1 MTFAD
6 LSNIIKTAKVKE
18 SQISIN
24 EKVMDMKISDLITNE
39 ILRMLN
45 ESAENT
51 AEIQRNDFANLIGCA
66 PSQINYVLSSRF
78 TPEHGYIIESRRGG
92 GGYIKISRVVMRK
105 STAFMHIINSIGDS
119 IDTMS
124 ARIVIENCLQSEL
137 ISKETARIMYAAL
150 SNNVMRSV
158 PVILQDSLR
167 AAILKEML
175 LVQI

>member
-1 MTFAD
+1 M
-6 LSNIIKTAKVKE
+6 KT
-18 SQISIN
+18 
-24 EKVMDMKISDLITNE
+24 ISDIIEEFILEQLADGEINLSRNE
-39 ILRMLN
+39 L
-45 ESAENT
+45 
-51 AEIQRNDFANLIGCA
+51 ANFFNCA

-92 GGYIKISRVVMRK
+92 GGYIRISRVVMRK
-105 STAFMHIINSIGDS
+105 STAFMHIINSIGDR
-119 IDTMS
+119 IDMLS

-137 ISKETARIMYAAL
+137 ISAETARVMYAAL

-158 PVILQDSLR
+158 PVVLQDSLR

>member
-1 MTFAD
+1 
-6 LSNIIKTAKVKE
+6 
-18 SQISIN
+18 
-24 EKVMDMKISDLITNE
+24 MKISDLITNE

-45 ESAENT
+45 ESEENT
-51 AEIQRNDFANLIGCA
+51 AEIQRNDFANVIGCA

>member
-18 SQISIN
+18 SQILIN

>member
-1 MTFAD
+1 
-6 LSNIIKTAKVKE
+6 
-18 SQISIN
+18 
-24 EKVMDMKISDLITNE
+24 MKISDLITNE

-45 ESAENT
+45 ESEENT
-51 AEIQRNDFANLIGCA
+51 AEIQRNDFAGSIGCA
-66 PSQINYVLSSRF
+66 PSQINYVLASRF

-105 STAFMHIINSIGDS
+105 SSAIMHIINSIGDR

-124 ARIVIENCLQSEL
+124 ARIVIENCLRSDL
-137 ISKETARIMYAAL
+137 IGEDTAKIMRAAM
-150 SNNVMRSV
+150 SNNVIRTV
-158 PVILQDSLR
+158 PVALQDNLR

>member
-1 MTFAD
+1 
-6 LSNIIKTAKVKE
+6 
-18 SQISIN
+18 
-24 EKVMDMKISDLITNE
+24 MKISDLITNE

-45 ESAENT
+45 ESEENT
-51 AEIQRNDFANLIGCA
+51 AEIQRNDFASLIGCA

-92 GGYIKISRVVMRK
+92 GGYIRISRVVMRK
-105 STAFMHIINSIGDS
+105 STAFMHIINSIGDR
-119 IDTMS
+119 IDMMS

-137 ISKETARIMYAAL
+137 ISKETARVMYAAL

-158 PVILQDSLR
+158 PVMLQDNLR

>member
-1 MTFAD
+1 
-6 LSNIIKTAKVKE
+6 
-18 SQISIN
+18 
-24 EKVMDMKISDLITNE
+24 MKISDLITSE

-45 ESAENT
+45 ESEENT

-92 GGYIKISRVVMRK
+92 GGYIRISRVVMRK
-105 STAFMHIINSIGDS
+105 SSAIMHIINSSGDK

-124 ARIVIENCLQSEL
+124 ARIVIENCLQSNL
-137 ISKETARIMYAAL
+137 IDENSAKLMYAAL
-150 SNNVMRSV
+150 SNNVMRTV
-158 PVILQDSLR
+158 PVAFQDSLR

-175 LVQI
+175 LLQI